1 MATSEITT
9 EDPSSLTVIGS
20 GSIQEKGM
28 ALAIDW
34 VDTQCYLTH

>member
-9 EDPSSLTVIGS
+9 EDPSSLIGC